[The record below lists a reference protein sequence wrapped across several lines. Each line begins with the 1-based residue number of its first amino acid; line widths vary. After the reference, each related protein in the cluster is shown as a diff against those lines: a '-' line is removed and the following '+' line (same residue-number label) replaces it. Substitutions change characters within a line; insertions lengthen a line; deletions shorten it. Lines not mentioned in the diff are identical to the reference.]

1 MINNFFLMN
10 GYGIY
15 VWSAFS
21 FTCLSFASLFFIIKS
36 QLDKETNKFS
46 QKFYKLSPEKIKQA
60 RKQSTYK
67 ELLQS
72 SI

>member
-1 MINNFFLMN
+1 MIYNFFLMN
-10 GYGIY
+10 GFGFY

-67 ELLQS
+67 ELLQN

>member
-1 MINNFFLMN
+1 MN

-67 ELLQS
+67 ELLQN